1 MPALIPTPFSG
12 RVTWLGV
19 VTSPDRKAL
28 LAEGCAALDLRFE
41 GIAGS
46 VHGGRTRPSCSR
58 VTAQHPKGTPIATE
72 RQVSI
77 LSAEEMAEIAA
88 RMGLATLDPA
98 RLGASIVIEGIDDLS
113 HLPPSS
119 RLQAPSGA
127 TLVVDMQ
134 NRPCVLP
141 ARSIDTVHPG
151 FGRGFKTAANGR
163 RGVTAW
169 VQREGRIAL
178 GDTLVLHVPDQR
190 VWAHLDAARRGR

>member
-1 MPALIPTPFSG
+1 
-12 RVTWLGV
+12 
-19 VTSPDRKAL
+19 
-28 LAEGCAALDLRFE
+28 
-41 GIAGS
+41 
-46 VHGGRTRPSCSR
+46 
-58 VTAQHPKGTPIATE
+58 
-72 RQVSI
+72 
-77 LSAEEMAEIAA
+77 
-88 RMGLATLDPA
+88 MGLDTLDPA

-134 NRPCVLP
+134 NRPCILP

-151 FGRGFKTAANGR
+151 YGKAFKPAAEGR

-178 GDTLVLHVPDQR
+178 GDRLTLHVPDQR
-190 VWAHLDAARRGR
+190 VWAHLADARRR

>member
-1 MPALIPTPFSG
+1 MPALIPTAFSG
-12 RVTWLGV
+12 RITWLGV
-19 VTSPDRKAL
+19 VTSEDRTAL
-28 LAEGCAALDLRFE
+28 IAEARAAMDLTFA

-46 VHGGRTRPSCSR
+46 VHGGVTRASCSR
-58 VTAQHPKGTPIATE
+58 VTAQHPRGTPIGNE
-72 RQVSI
+72 RQLSI
-77 LSAEEMAEIAA
+77 LSAEELAQIAA
-88 RMGLATLDPA
+88 RMGLEALDPA
-98 RLGASIVIEGIDDLS
+98 RLGASIVIEGMPDLS

-134 NRPCVLP
+134 NRPCILP

-151 FGRGFKTAANGR
+151 FGRAFKTAANGR

-178 GDTLVLHVPDQR
+178 GDTLTLHVPDQR
-190 VWAHLDAARRGR
+190 VWAHLAEARRG

>member
-1 MPALIPTPFSG
+1 MPALLPTGFSG
-12 RVTWLGV
+12 RITWLGV
-19 VTSPDRKAL
+19 VTSEDRKAL
-28 LAEGCAALDLRFE
+28 VAEARDALDLTFA

-46 VHGGRTRPSCSR
+46 VHGGVTRLSCSR
-58 VTAQHPKGTPIATE
+58 VTAQHPKGTPIRNE
-72 RQVSI
+72 RQLSI
-77 LSAEEMAEIAA
+77 LSVEEMGQIAA
-88 RMGLATLDPA
+88 RMGLDTLDPA

-134 NRPCVLP
+134 NRPCILP

-151 FGRGFKTAANGR
+151 YGRAFKPAAEGR

-178 GDTLVLHVPDQR
+178 GDRLTLHVPDQR
-190 VWAHLDAARRGR
+190 VWAHLADARRR

>member
-58 VTAQHPKGTPIATE
+58 VTAQHPKGTPIANE

-151 FGRGFKTAANGR
+151 FGRAFKTAANGR